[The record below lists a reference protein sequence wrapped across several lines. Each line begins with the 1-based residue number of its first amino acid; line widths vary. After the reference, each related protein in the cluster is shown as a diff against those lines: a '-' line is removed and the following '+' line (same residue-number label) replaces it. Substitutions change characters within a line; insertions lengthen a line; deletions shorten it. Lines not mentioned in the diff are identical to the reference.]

1 MTSRAA
7 ILRGVDAP
15 PMRVCVA
22 GLWHLG
28 IVTAACLAS
37 VGHDVVAFDE
47 YAELVDELRHGRCPV
62 SEPGLEDLV
71 RAGIDAGRL
80 TLSSDRAEALARA
93 DVLWIAYDTPVDD
106 ADRADVE
113 SVTTRALA
121 LLAHV
126 EPQTFVL
133 VSSQL
138 PVGTTRGFERAGDGL
153 STRIAYVPENLQLG
167 KAIDAFMSPNRIVV
181 GVRPAADRSVIE
193 RLLHPITDRLE
204 WMEVESA
211 EMTKHA
217 LNAFL
222 ATSVA
227 FANELAVLAERVG
240 ADAREVARGLKSDRR
255 VGPRAYVNP
264 GAAFAGGTLARDVE
278 FLTKIGEREGV
289 ATHLLSAVGPSND
302 AHLEW
307 PRRAVATLLNG
318 DHGPVAV
325 WGLAYKVGTD
335 TLRRSSALNLCRTL
349 AGDGITIRT
358 HDPAVRA
365 LPPDVPPEITLCATA
380 EEALD
385 GARALVV
392 ATPWPEFR
400 SVTAD
405 DVVARMTVPNV
416 VDAAGALADTLGSYP
431 RVRY

>member
-1 MTSRAA
+1 
-7 ILRGVDAP
+7 
-15 PMRVCVA
+15 MRVCVA

-47 YAELVDELRHGRCPV
+47 DAELVDELRHGRCPV

-227 FANELAVLAERVG
+227 FANEVAVLCERVE
-240 ADAREVARGLKSDRR
+240 ADAREVARGLKGDARIGS
-255 VGPRAYVNP
+255 RAYLDP
-264 GAAFAGGTLARDVE
+264 GAAFAGGTLARDIE
-278 FLTKIGEREGV
+278 FLTEIARREDAG
-289 ATHLLSAVGPSND
+289 AELLAAVGRSND
-302 AHLEW
+302 EHLQW
-307 PRRAVATLLNG
+307 PQRTVVSLLDG
-318 DHGPVAV
+318 GAGPVAV
-325 WGLAYKVGTD
+325 WGLTYKVGTD
-335 TLRRSSALNLCRTL
+335 TLRRSSAVELCTAL
-349 AGDGITIRT
+349 ARDGISVRT
-358 HDPAVRA
+358 HDPAISA
-365 LPPDVPPEITLCATA
+365 LPAGLPAEVTLWRTA
-380 EEALD
+380 VEALD
-385 GARALVV
+385 GASALVV

-400 SVTAD
+400 RVGPD
-405 DVVARMTVPNV
+405 DVVARMARPSV
-416 VDAAGALADTLGSYP
+416 VDASGALLDTLGRDP
-431 RVRY
+431 RVQYLTVGKASP